1 MRKIAG
7 LYMYETLTISMGKV
21 FEMYVEKILPNVI
34 QCISDPKEH
43 VRKAATQ
50 ANRTVMSRLSNHAI
64 KQVLPIFLK
73 GLENDNWRSK
83 LASVEALGNMA
94 FCAPRQISG
103 YLPLIVKGIR
113 EVLSDTHEK
122 VHEAALQAI

>member
-1 MRKIAG
+1 M
-7 LYMYETLTISMGKV
+7 
-21 FEMYVEKILPNVI
+21 
-34 QCISDPKEH
+34 CISDPKEP
-43 VRKAATQ
+43 VRRAALN
-50 ANRTVMSRLSNHAI
+50 ANKTVMSRLSNHGI

-94 FCAPRQISG
+94 FCAPRQISSF
-103 YLPLIVKGIR
+103 LPLIVKGIR

-122 VHEAALQAI
+122 VHEAAL

>member
-1 MRKIAG
+1 MKV
-7 LYMYETLTISMGKV
+7 ET
-21 FEMYVEKILPNVI
+21 ILPNI
-34 QCISDPKEH
+34 IMCISDPKEH
-43 VRKAATQ
+43 VRRAATQ
-50 ANRTVMSRLSNHAI
+50 ANRTIMSRLSNHAI

-73 GLENDNWRSK
+73 GLYNDNWRSK

-103 YLPLIVKGIR
+103 FLPHIVKGIR